1 MADASAPSHS
11 PVPVPVP
18 VWLVE
23 DHKTYGERLM
33 RALNRLDGIT
43 CGQRFT
49 AVEDAVARLQA
60 VGDELPSVLLL
71 DVELPGMSGIEGIA
85 ALKSHAPNLAIVIL
99 TVFEDDDKIFRAIC
113 AGAAG
118 YLLKTAGVDDIAA
131 AIRTAAAGGSP
142 INPAIARRVLEMF
155 SKVNAGRAGD
165 QGNSSPAREAAGKGG
180 QATYGLTPRE
190 LQILELLVQGHTIK
204 QAAGEMGIGYYTA
217 DEYIRSV
224 YEKLQVRSRGGA
236 IAKAV
241 KERLV

>member
-1 MADASAPSHS
+1 MVDELVSKIPD
-11 PVPVPVP
+11 VPVN

-33 RALNRLDGIT
+33 RALNRLPGLR
-43 CGQRFT
+43 CARRYT
-49 AVEDAVARLQA
+49 ACEDALAALTQA
-60 VGDELPSVLLL
+60 QDGAGGEPAPEVLLL

-85 ALKSHAPNLAIVIL
+85 SMRELAPGMAVVIL

-118 YLLKTAGVDDIAA
+118 YLLKSTGVDEIGA

-155 SKVNAGRAGD
+155 SKGNAVQPPEKQKD
-165 QGNSSPAREAAGKGG
+165 
-180 QATYGLTPRE
+180 YGLTPRE
-190 LQILELLVQGHTIK
+190 QEILHLLVRGHTIK
-204 QAAGEMGIGYYTA
+204 QAAGELGIGYYTA

>member
-1 MADASAPSHS
+1 MAELNAPSSS
-11 PVPVPVP
+11 PQVGPASSGTSVPVR

-33 RALNRLDGIT
+33 RALNRLEGIV

-60 VGDELPSVLLL
+60 VGGGDTPAVLLL

-85 ALKSHAPNLAIVIL
+85 ALKTHAPNLAIVIL

-155 SKVNAGRAGD
+155 SKANTQQAPVPAQEKQNA
-165 QGNSSPAREAAGKGG
+165 
-180 QATYGLTPRE
+180 YGLTPRE
-190 LQILELLVQGHTIK
+190 QEILNLLVQGHTIK
-204 QAAGEMGIGYYTA
+204 QAAGELGIGYYTA